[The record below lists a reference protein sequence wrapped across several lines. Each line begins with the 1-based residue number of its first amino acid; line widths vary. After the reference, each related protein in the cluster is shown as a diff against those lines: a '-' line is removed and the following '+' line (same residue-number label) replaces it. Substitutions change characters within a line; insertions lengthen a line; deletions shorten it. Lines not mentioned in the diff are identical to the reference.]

1 MFGGMSLSLKEKKR
15 GGIREPDTGCMPW
28 PFVCPTNTAAVPSCI
43 MTLPEGLKKRFFK
56 KSDTHKKKGG
66 WRIRKPLPY
75 PAHKNF
81 GGGAGRKERSKG
93 KEKQIGYQKQF
104 SSDTLKCRTKYDKI
118 ADYNSDKTSKPPFN
132 SSWIHAGETQ
142 KIAFEVKKKK
152 KADGSLY
159 NLPVTSK
166 SWVLSYSRINIT
178 AKLVNDHTAWKR
190 LNLSNCSQRTTH
202 IQSCSHLS

>member
-142 KIAFEVKKKK
+142 NSAFEVKKIKK
-152 KADGSLY
+152 LGTIIQQNKHHSKTSEWSHSMEEAEFKQLFPTY
-159 NLPVTSK
+159 NAHT
-166 SWVLSYSRINIT
+166 
-178 AKLVNDHTAWKR
+178 KLFSSFIDRHRWF
-190 LNLSNCSQRTTH
+190 
-202 IQSCSHLS
+202 